1 MADIVA
7 IREYTRELV
16 MATFEKRSPEPLPDG
31 INVSDIIEVAAKG
44 HMPYLL
50 LNPLL
55 KVTADSKEVEII
67 KKSVM
72 FSTLKTFHQVM
83 AAKQITEAFEKNGIK
98 HQILKG
104 TIMKNIYPSPEMRE
118 MSDVDLVVYD
128 ESLDKA
134 AKIMEE
140 LGYKNEG
147 LVKHH
152 MIFTKDGVL
161 CVEVHWCLIDKSVDY
176 KQYLHFKDNFNAR
189 LKEGYS
195 YTYEFSI
202 EDFYV
207 YMIAHMS
214 KHFFETGC
222 GIRNLVDIYVYQKKY
237 SDIMDAKYLDK
248 ELDALGIKDFEKH
261 MKELAFIWLD
271 RKECPDL
278 YNDLFEYMVDS
289 GIYGKGENGIWG
301 QLAKETMNKDK
312 NLKLSYYLPSLS
324 FMQERYKWLRKV
336 PALLPIAWIIRG
348 ITAFNSK
355 ESKEHKKVFS
365 DTNKEEKERMM
376 RIYHAVN
383 LSFRK

>member
-7 IREYTRELV
+7 IRKYTSELV
-16 MATFEKRSPEPLPDG
+16 KATFENRSPKPLPEG
-31 INVSDIIEVAAKG
+31 ISASDIIEVAAKG

-55 KVTADSKEVEII
+55 KVAADSKEAELI
-67 KKSVM
+67 KRNVM
-72 FSTLKTFHQVM
+72 LSTFKTFQQVM
-83 AAKQITEAFEKNGIK
+83 AARQITEAFEKNGIR

-104 TIMKNIYPSPEMRE
+104 TIMKNLYPSPEMRE

-152 MIFTKDGVL
+152 MIFTKDGSL

-176 KQYLHFKDNFNAR
+176 KQFLHFKDNFNAK

-207 YMIAHMS
+207 YMIAHMG

-237 SDIMDAKYLDK
+237 SDIMDAEYLDR
-248 ELDALGIKDFEKH
+248 EFSALGIKEFEKH

-271 RKECPDL
+271 DKQCPDF
-278 YNDLFEYMVDS
+278 YNNLFEYMVDS
-289 GIYGKGENGIWG
+289 GIYGKGENGVWS
-301 QLAKETMNKDK
+301 QLAKETSGNNQNVKIRFFF
-312 NLKLSYYLPSLS
+312 PSLS
-324 FMQERYKWLRKV
+324 FMEEKYPWLKKV
-336 PALLPIAWIIRG
+336 PFLLPVAWVIRMVSG
-348 ITAFNSK
+348 LSHK
-355 ESKEHKKVFS
+355 ESKQHMEKITE
-365 DTNKEEKERMM
+365 TNDEKTASMLE
-376 RIYHAVN
+376 IYHKMG
-383 LSFRK
+383 LKYRR